1 MAAAVITAG
10 DLAAALAEATGDESL
25 RSAALRPGARLDG
38 DLCLDS
44 LDLVALG
51 AVLRDRYGTAVD
63 LVGFVAGLGLDE
75 LIGLT
80 VSDVTGY
87 VNRCRQ
93 AQPRAEQPRAE
104 QPAGPRP

>member
-1 MAAAVITAG
+1 MAAAAITAG
-10 DLAAALAEATGDESL
+10 DLAAALADATGDESL
-25 RSAALRPGARLDG
+25 RSAALQPGARLDG

-51 AVLRDRYGTAVD
+51 AVLRDRFGAAVD

-80 VSDVTGY
+80 VGDVTGY

-93 AQPRAEQPRAE
+93 AQRRAQ

>member
-63 LVGFVAGLGLDE
+63 LVGFVAGLGIDE

-93 AQPRAEQPRAE
+93 AQPRAEQP
-104 QPAGPRP
+104 AGPRP